1 MCLDVVWLI
10 QTKRNLGVRWNASG
24 KGNPEDGTMTRGDAG
39 PESQPGSEH
48 MKLEPLVGIWKT
60 RGSTIASASM
70 PAVEFSGTDSYEWL
84 QGGFFLLHRVDVL
97 MGDRRVI
104 GVETIWFDPARRCYR
119 THFVDVEGQT
129 STYEAQ
135 LDGREWTLAS
145 LADRFAGHFS
155 EDWATISGRWER
167 TVGDA
172 DWEPWMD
179 VTLTRVS

>member
-1 MCLDVVWLI
+1 MQSLACELERVI
-10 QTKRNLGVRWNASG
+10 QKKKKKGGRRWSRITARVRAV
-24 KGNPEDGTMTRGDAG
+24 M
-39 PESQPGSEH
+39 
-48 MKLEPLVGIWKT
+48 VGIWKT
-60 RGSTIASASM
+60 REGASM

-179 VTLTRVS
+179 VTLTRD